1 MSLNTLD
8 PVILSVLV
16 ALALFSLTALLLFA
30 LKTKAFNTLSI
41 DHKESLESLQN
52 IKLNLSLLESEKRQ
66 HQQTARELN
75 DEINTLRTS
84 IQTLTNEKN
93 ITDNHLASKS
103 TLVDQLELKIH
114 ELNSTLNQERNSNTE
129 KETKLLSQT
138 AELTKLKTSNIEKEK
153 HYQQSLAQFEEQK
166 AALSEQFKLLANDIL
181 EQKSKVMQE
190 NSQHTLSH
198 VITPFRQSIDQFKK
212 EVTDIHHKET
222 TQRSELKKELEQL
235 KSLNQQITQEAHQLS
250 TALRGQKKLQGN
262 WGELILENV
271 LDRSGLEIGKDYERE
286 VSFSTDDGRKRPDAI
301 IYLPQNKHLIID
313 SKVSLSAYARFVNSD
328 DDSERNT
335 AIKEHVS
342 AMNDRITELASK
354 DYANLPGINSPEI
367 VFMFVPIES
376 AFVEA
381 MRADSLLFEKA
392 IQHNVLV
399 ATPTTLLTSLNIVRK
414 LWQYEDQ
421 NKHTAKLAE
430 LAEGV
435 FKKLNTFLASFDSA
449 KKSLEKA
456 TEAYQKAEGQLVGGR
471 GNLVKQVGE
480 FKKLAPAIQAELPAY
495 FTEKAELEIN
505 ISKDLSEKG
514 D

>member
-1 MSLNTLD
+1 MSVNALD
-8 PVILSVLV
+8 PIILIT
-16 ALALFSLTALLLFA
+16 LTGLTL
-30 LKTKAFNTLSI
+30 LSI
-41 DHKESLESLQN
+41 TGLSLFFIKAKAIKELKKSYDESVESHQL
-52 IKLNLSLLESEKRQ
+52 IKLNHSLLEAEKNQ
-66 HQQTARELN
+66 YLENMTLLKHELSQEREALN
-75 DEINTLRTS
+75 KLTEEKNQNDKQLASNNTL
-84 IQTLTNEKN
+84 IE
-93 ITDNHLASKS
+93 
-103 TLVDQLELKIH
+103 QLEIKIH
-114 ELNSTLNQERNSNTE
+114 GLKESNQKSEESLSQ
-129 KETKLLSQT
+129 KEAQLLAQT
-138 AELTKLKTSNIEKEK
+138 AELTELKTSSIEKEK
-153 HYQQSLAQFEEQK
+153 HFKQSLAQFEEQK
-166 AALSEQFKLLANDIL
+166 SALSEQFKLLANDIL
-181 EQKSKVMQE
+181 DQKSKVLQE
-190 NSQHTLSH
+190 NSHNSLSH
-198 VITPFRQSIDQFKK
+198 VINPFRQSIDQFKK
-212 EVTDIHHKET
+212 EVSDIHHKET

-235 KSLNQQITQEAHQLS
+235 KTLNQQITQEAHELS

-286 VSFSTDDGRKRPDAI
+286 VSFSTEDGRKRPDAVV
-301 IYLPQNKHLIID
+301 YLPQDKHLIID
-313 SKVSLSAYARFVNSD
+313 SKVSLSAYARYINSED
-328 DDSERNT
+328 ETERDL

-342 AMNDRITELASK
+342 AMSDRILELSSK

-392 IQHNVLV
+392 IQNNVLV

-435 FKKLNTFLASFDSA
+435 FKKLNTFLGSFETA

-480 FKKLAPAIQAELPAY
+480 FKKFAPAIKAELPEQ
-495 FTEKAELEIN
+495 FSEKADLELEVTQN
-505 ISKDLSEKG
+505 PNDS
-514 D
+514 